1 LGPCARCRKSF
12 NDGSFNDRS
21 FNDRSFNDR
30 RCAFSS
36 SSIART
42 AAFHLVRGIPH
53 GIFTLFFPDDC
64 RICNHPLGEWTRV
77 PVCGDCLASPAPL
90 DADYFCT
97 VCNTPFLN
105 PWPLDESGVCAAC
118 RSGLRG
124 FDRATSFGIYE
135 GPLRSLI
142 HLFKYSG
149 MKPLARTLAAFLERG
164 ISIDEHFDAVVPVPL
179 HWRRQWRRGFNQS
192 AILARYVG
200 RHRGIPVWN
209 ALRRKRATATQAGL
223 ANAGRRRNVA
233 GAFVLKG
240 NPWFGETLTGK
251 LAGKKIL
258 LIDDV
263 MTTGAT
269 ASACATA
276 LKRGGAGSISLL
288 TLARVD
294 RRFRP

>member
-1 LGPCARCRKSF
+1 M
-12 NDGSFNDRS
+12 
-21 FNDRSFNDR
+21 
-30 RCAFSS
+30 
-36 SSIART
+36 
-42 AAFHLVRGIPH
+42 
-53 GIFTLFFPDDC
+53 
-64 RICNHPLGEWTRV
+64 
-77 PVCGDCLASPAPL
+77 ASPAPL
-90 DADYFCT
+90 EADYFCA

-105 PWPLDESGVCAAC
+105 AYPLDEHGVCAAC

-124 FDRATSFGIYE
+124 FDHAASFGMYE
-135 GPLRSLI
+135 GSLRSLI

-149 MKPLARTLAAFLERG
+149 MKPLARPLAAYLERA
-164 ISIDEHFDAVVPVPL
+164 IPVDERFDAVVPVPL
-179 HWRRQWRRGFNQS
+179 YWKRQWSRGFNQ
-192 AILARYVG
+192 AELLARHVA

-233 GAFVLKG
+233 GAFVVKG
-240 NPWFGETLTGK
+240 NPGLSEK

-269 ASACATA
+269 ASACAVA
-276 LKRGGAGSISLL
+276 LKRGGARSISLL

-294 RRFRP
+294 RRFRS